1 MNTTKLVGRYTAGTG
16 VMEEIS
22 VGSGLTLTGA
32 GVLNNTATPT
42 PTGYYGAW
50 QDLTTQTAAVSN
62 TGYAMKFGTID
73 FENQVRIVT
82 DGSNLTR
89 ITFDNTGIYNLN
101 FSVQIQNTDN
111 AEHDVTIWLRKNG
124 VDVLGSAGYVTVP
137 KRRSTGAGLEG
148 HTIAGWNYMLN
159 PVGGDYFQIM
169 WSTTE
174 ASVVTLQFYAAGSPP
189 PSTAS
194 TLAIVTQQSGIM
206 AGTGITAINSLTG
219 AVQTIG
225 VGTSGTDFAVS
236 SSGTAHTLN
245 LPTAS
250 ATNRGALS
258 SADWSTFNGKQN
270 AVAFTTAGTNIATI
284 PNPSATT
291 YVRIN
296 ADNTVS
302 AVTLPQ
308 LKQELGVSRTVLT
321 SGVSNSDAAGGW
333 ADVTGLSFPVL
344 NGSYYRFKFFIIYA
358 VNNVTTGTRW
368 SINGPTN
375 TVLGYRAM
383 YSGTTVANITTNNA
397 VAYDNGT
404 ASASSP
410 FTSGNTAIIEGL
422 IRPSANGTVI
432 ARFAPE
438 ISAGVSVA
446 ALVGSYVE
454 YEQVI

>member
-1 MNTTKLVGRYTAGTG
+1 
-16 VMEEIS
+16 
-22 VGSGLTLTGA
+22 
-32 GVLNNTATPT
+32 
-42 PTGYYGAW
+42 
-50 QDLTTQTAAVSN
+50 
-62 TGYAMKFGTID
+62 
-73 FENQVRIVT
+73 
-82 DGSNLTR
+82 
-89 ITFDNTGIYNLN
+89 LN

-111 AEHDVTIWLRKNG
+111 AEHDVTIWIRKNG
-124 VDVLGSAGYVTVP
+124 VDVPGSAGYCTVP

-148 HTIAGWNYMLN
+148 HTIVGWNYLLSV
-159 PVGGDYFQIM
+159 VGGEYYQLV
-169 WSTTE
+169 WSTTNHTN
-174 ASVVTLQFYAAGSPP
+174 VTLKYYAAGSPP

-194 TLAIVTQQSGIM
+194 TLAIVTQQAGIK

-258 SADWSTFNGKQN
+258 STDWSTFNGKQ
-270 AVAFTTAGTNIATI
+270 AAIGLTTVGTNIATLT
-284 PNPSATT
+284 NPSATT
-291 YVRIN
+291 YIRIN
-296 ADNTVS
+296 PDNTVT

-321 SGVSNSDAAGGW
+321 SGVSNNDAAGGW
-333 ADVTGLSFPVL
+333 ADVTGLSFPVISG
-344 NGSYYRFKFFIIYA
+344 NYYRFKFFVIYA

-375 TVLGYRAM
+375 TVLGYRAT
-383 YSGTTVANITTNNA
+383 YAGTTVANITTNNA

-410 FTSGNTAIIEGL
+410 FTSGNTAIIEGI

-446 ALVGSYVE
+446 ALLGSYVE